1 MGLKKNYF
9 GKLRSSSPVKM
20 HEGKPHS
27 KKDGQQIVDDLVYTT
42 QSDSGMS
49 DAEYAKYFGEG
60 SIHRPNLDEVVVR
73 SDVDY
78 NQYPLF
84 DELSDQQKEYFNDS
98 GAIGR
103 GVRRR
108 AQTREGLAGDA
119 MDMVT
124 GILAEQPASMVMT
137 TLQAP
142 QSLAVEGI
150 EALRGNPYNFANALT
165 PGSQRLPSETIG
177 FEDKPGWDLGGSL
190 NTAMDIVAD
199 PANLLFGA
207 GLLTKGAK
215 GAKAVKG
222 LANKA
227 DDLVYSLAAKGDEAA
242 SAASKLPESPGIFGR
257 FNPKTRESMYNTLED
272 LSKNAEVSKFERLKT
287 MERLNTPEGQK
298 RLYDQELGYLQGEM
312 EKLRKTMQIPEAHAH
327 PFIRKQTPGNE
338 FLEIE
343 QNFLGG
349 LGTKTKKLFDADL
362 AEQAQKNVNFRI
374 QEMSKPNLNERAA
387 EAIKGGKLNYSEAK
401 DILYNSVPREY
412 LDSNAT
418 FGGFKK
424 TNDVDRFSLQG
435 VQNASQLN
443 KGNFILGDKNIAK
456 PKTIYAHE
464 QQHGFQVGRTTPLD
478 RELSSAIKPSKEV
491 LDYNKKYDDL
501 LSARDNL
508 NVHSDDFAKNHKAA
522 DSRFQDHLA
531 NQPASDIDYDY
542 FKYGGSGNMEPRA
555 FAGELRQSLL
565 DQGFIKNP
573 YDKITP
579 QILSKAKNYFD
590 KNPVTQAVL
599 KSDGKDVNVS
609 GTRIFDFMDK
619 SKSNFSS
626 LAKSMN
632 KLPAVTGGLFGS
644 KMVFS
649 GDKKK

>member
-27 KKDGQQIVDDLVYTT
+27 KKDGQQIVDDLEYKT
-42 QSDSGMS
+42 QSERGMS

-108 AQTREGLAGDA
+108 AQTSEGLAGDVT
-119 MDMVT
+119 DMVT
-124 GILAEQPASMVMT
+124 GMLVDQPLAV
-137 TLQAP
+137 LQTP
-142 QSLAVEGI
+142 QSLMVEGI
-150 EALRGNPYNFANALT
+150 EALRGNPYNFADALS
-165 PGSQRLPSETIG
+165 PGSQRLPSETMG

-199 PANLLFGA
+199 PTNLIGA
-207 GLLTKGAK
+207 GLLTKGYK

-287 MERLNTPEGQK
+287 MERLNTPEGRK

-312 EKLRKTMQIPEAHAH
+312 EKLRKTLQNPKAQAH

-343 QNFLGG
+343 QNVLGG

-362 AEQAQKNVNFRI
+362 AEQAQKNVDFRI
-374 QEMSKPNLNERAA
+374 QEISRPNLNERAA
-387 EAIKGGKLNYSEAK
+387 EAIKGGKLNYSQAE
-401 DILYNSVPREY
+401 DILYNSVPQKY

-418 FGGFKK
+418 FGGFKQA
-424 TNDVDRFSLQG
+424 NDVNRFSLQG

-443 KGNFILGDKNIAK
+443 KGNFILGNKNLPK
-456 PKTIYAHE
+456 PKTTYAHE

-478 RELSSAIKPSKEV
+478 KDLSSGIKPNKEV

-501 LSARDNL
+501 LSARDNISAY
-508 NVHSDDFAKNHKAA
+508 SDNFVEKYKAA
-522 DSRFQDHLA
+522 DSKLKDLVA
-531 NQPASDIDYDY
+531 NKPASVIDYNY

-590 KNPVTQAVL
+590 KNPAIQAVL
-599 KSDGKDVNVS
+599 KSGGRDVNVS
-609 GTRIFDFMDK
+609 GTRILDFMDK

-632 KLPAVTGGLFGS
+632 KLPAITGGLFSG

-649 GDKKK
+649 GDKNK